1 MRTVTGICALI
12 VTAMA
17 LTPLTGFA
25 KGQGQ
30 GRGADQPHGRAQ
42 VERGQSDF
50 DRDRMRDR
58 DRIHETAQD
67 PDHDRNRVQNSTKDP
82 AQQRDRDRDQDRT
95 HAPDNAGSGNQGIY
109 GQELMSVEERNQYR
123 EQLRL
128 VESDPQQK
136 TRLEAKHREEMQVR
150 AREQDVVL
158 DEPPEAQ

>member
-1 MRTVTGICALI
+1 MRTLTGICALI
-12 VTAMA
+12 ITAMA

-30 GRGADQPHGRAQ
+30 GRSGDQPRERAQ

-58 DRIHETAQD
+58 DRIHEEA
-67 PDHDRNRVQNSTKDP
+67 HSP
-82 AQQRDRDRDQDRT
+82 AQDRDRVQDRT
-95 HAPDNAGSGNQGIY
+95 HAPDQAKFGDQDIY

-128 VESDPQQK
+128 AESDPQQK
-136 TRLEAKHREEMQVR
+136 TRLEANHREEMQVR
-150 AREQDVVL
+150 ARAQGVTL
-158 DEPPEAQ
+158 DEPPEPPEGE

>member
-1 MRTVTGICALI
+1 MKTVTGICALL

-30 GRGADQPHGRAQ
+30 GQCQDRGAHEPQDRAQ
-42 VERGQSDF
+42 VERGQSDM

-58 DRIHETAQD
+58 DRIH
-67 PDHDRNRVQNSTKDP
+67 DP
-82 AQQRDRDRDQDRT
+82 AQDRDRAQSPAQDRDRVQDRT

-109 GQELMSVEERNQYR
+109 GHELMSVEEQNQYR

-128 VESDPQQK
+128 VESDPQQQQRFQAQHQEK
-136 TRLEAKHREEMQVR
+136 MQVR
-150 AREQDVVL
+150 AREQGVTL
-158 DEPPEAQ
+158 DEPPGAGNTE